1 MNIFDDAA
9 KKMRQEKQNE
19 IETQVALE
27 QEQHKLATKIVEDF
41 VSYMNNANH
50 HNISP
55 AVEGNQ
61 VMLRLLPSSTAFV
74 ITCVGAD
81 AFTVFDLEDKQ
92 PGQDRGI
99 LTTDMMSRRV
109 VEWLQKHR
117 PKEDQ
122 WVEIEPSS

>member
-9 KKMRQEKQNE
+9 KKMRQEEQDE
-19 IETQVALE
+19 IEKQVALE

-41 VSYMNNANH
+41 VNYMNNANH

-55 AVEGNQ
+55 AVDGNQ
-61 VMLRLLPSSTAFV
+61 VMLRLIPSSTAFV
-74 ITCVGAD
+74 ITCLGAD
-81 AFTVFDLEDKQ
+81 AFTVFDPEDKR

-99 LTTDMMSRRV
+99 LTNDMMSRRV
-109 VEWLQKHR
+109 VEWLQKRR
-117 PKEDQ
+117 PKVDQ